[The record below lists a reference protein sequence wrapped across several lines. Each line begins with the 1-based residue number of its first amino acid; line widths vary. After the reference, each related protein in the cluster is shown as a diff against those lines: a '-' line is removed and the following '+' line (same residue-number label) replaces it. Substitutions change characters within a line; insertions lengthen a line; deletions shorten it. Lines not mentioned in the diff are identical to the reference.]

1 MYKRNVDQDVS
12 MMSRINLAEYASSQK
27 PTLRVLSF
35 RALLNLVAIVVLC
48 LAANGV
54 FAQESSNAGVVGQIT
69 DSSGAVV
76 AAAKVQVL
84 NTGTGAERDTTTNGS
99 GEFSITNLPPATY
112 RLNVEKEG
120 FKKASIQSF
129 DLLVGKVANESVV
142 LNVGSANETVEVT
155 SEAQQLQ
162 TTEATVGQVID
173 QKQIS
178 DLPLN
183 GRNVLQLATLAA
195 GVSPAQFANT
205 GTPGQFGTR
214 SLYITVDG
222 GRASS
227 TNYVL
232 DGVYVR
238 SLRFN
243 VLSIQPSVDTLQE
256 FNLLRSSFGTEYGQ
270 GQAVVSMVTKSGSN
284 KIHGSAF
291 EYTRSSFFDA
301 RNYFSTYSAF
311 PHKPVYHRNQFG
323 GTIGGPVV
331 KDKIFFF
338 AGYEGLRS
346 SQAQPFLGNF
356 PTPAQLGTPSYLFA
370 QVLQPSFPV
379 PNCTTCGSNNYSVVQ
394 LLPDNYD
401 QVVVRSDQT
410 LSPKH
415 SLFERYVY
423 YNAAQTVPSV
433 QTATSYP
440 QVGHNVSLGDTYLIT
455 NSLVNEVRIGYNRAY
470 GFTNQVNPIPGK
482 NWVGEAGLQNIGG
495 GVNPS
500 EYGRPTVTISGFT
513 ALGEGGNSQG
523 DTENIYS
530 AGDTVSDVIGRHTL
544 RVGFQAQYR
553 QITQLED
560 TPARGSFTF
569 NPTLNPDGTVKYT
582 ALQNYQMGIC
592 STCQA
597 GAGSSLGHY
606 TDNTYGVFFNDVW
619 QIGHGLT
626 LNYGLRWEY
635 VSPFVEKDGLAG
647 SFDPGT
653 AQIAFHKVPALLSS
667 IPVALQGNFN
677 TAPNF
682 FPSGIVKP
690 DRRGFGPRI
699 GLAYQATPGTVVRV
713 GYGVYFENTNTNE
726 LQFQRNLAPFYF
738 NASFSNQPVQNM
750 IPPLT
755 QVVSLPAPFS
765 ESANNRSP
773 YTQEWTASVQQ
784 ELGHQTLFEIT
795 YTGSVSHKL
804 WKRYDQNE
812 DAFATVGGLPGARPY
827 QNFLHGML
835 TSANEGGANFN
846 GLSAKLEKRSNNGL
860 FYLVNYQWSKNLDNN
875 SGEADSN
882 DTSYST
888 HFNFDHSYSN
898 YDSPHRVVGS
908 AGYELPFGANKKY
921 LTHGVGNALAGGWQ
935 VQPIVQLR
943 AGYPFSVTA
952 GSGSCTCGTYVPQ
965 RVNLAPG
972 RSSGKIAHRTPLH
985 YFDQTAYVLPPSVT
999 GSTSVYSGG
1008 LSNQQGTVTRNSL
1021 RGPGTA
1027 QVDFSAIKNFPIF
1040 ERFTAQFRAEAFNIV
1055 NHPNYGN
1062 PTANISNSNVGSISS
1077 TSFDNRDLQFALKLL
1092 W

>member
-1 MYKRNVDQDVS
+1 MQQHNVGQDVFIVPKIDLIDRVARQVGAIRTPS
-12 MMSRINLAEYASSQK
+12 FE
-27 PTLRVLSF
+27 TLLK
-35 RALLNLVAIVVLC
+35 LVAVVAIC
-48 LAANGV
+48 LSANWSL
-54 FAQESSNAGVVGQIT
+54 AQESSNSGVVGQIT
-69 DSSGAVV
+69 DSTGAVV
-76 AAAKVQVL
+76 GGAKVHIL
-84 NTGTGAERDTTTNGS
+84 NKGTGAERDTTTNGA

-112 RLNVEKEG
+112 ELSVEKEG
-120 FKKASIQSF
+120 FKKTSVQSF

-142 LNVGSANETVEVT
+142 LSVGSATETVEVT

-183 GRNVLQLATLAA
+183 GRNVLQLATLSA

-323 GTIGGPVV
+323 GTIGGPIV

-346 SQAQPFLGNF
+346 SQAQPFQGLF
-356 PTPAQLGTPSYLFA
+356 PTAAQLGTPTYQFA
-370 QVLQPSFPV
+370 EVLQPSFPV
-379 PNCTTCGSNNYSVVQ
+379 PNCTTCGNNNYSVVQ

-401 QVVVRSDQT
+401 QVVVRSDQI

-423 YNAAQTVPSV
+423 YNAAQSVPSV
-433 QTATSYP
+433 QSAVSYP
-440 QVGHNVSLGDTYLIT
+440 QLGQNVSLGDTYLIT
-455 NSLVNEVRIGYNRAY
+455 SSLVNEVRIGYNRAY
-470 GFTNQVNPIPGK
+470 GFTNEVNPIPGK
-482 NWVGEAGLQNIGG
+482 NWVAEAGLQNIGG

-500 EYGRPTVTISGFT
+500 EYGRPAITITGYT
-513 ALGEGGNSQG
+513 GLGEGGNSQG
-523 DTENIYS
+523 DTENIFS

-544 RVGFQAQYR
+544 KVGFQAQYR

-592 STCQA
+592 TICQA

-606 TDNTYGVFFNDVW
+606 TDNVYGVFFNDIW

-635 VSPFVEKDGLAG
+635 GSPFVEKDGLAG

-653 AQIAFHKVPALLSS
+653 AQIAFHKVPSFSNIPTSLL
-667 IPVALQGNFN
+667 GNFN
-677 TAPNF
+677 TTPNF
-682 FPSGIVKP
+682 FPAGILQP
-690 DRRGFGPRI
+690 DKRGFGPRI
-699 GLAYQATPGTVVRV
+699 GVAYQAAPGTVVRA

-738 NASFSNQPVQNM
+738 NATFNNAPVQTM
-750 IPPLT
+750 IPALT
-755 QVVSLPAPFS
+755 TLTSLPAPFS
-765 ESANNRSP
+765 ESAKNRAP
-773 YTQEWTASVQQ
+773 YTQEWTASIQQ
-784 ELGHQTLFEIT
+784 DLGHQTLLELT
-795 YTGSVSHKL
+795 YTGSVTHKL

-812 DAFATVGGLPGARPY
+812 DAFATVGGAPVGRPY
-827 QNFLHGML
+827 QNFQHGML
-835 TSANEGGANFN
+835 TSANEGGSNFN
-846 GLSAKLEKRSNNGL
+846 GLSAKLEKRSSNGL

-882 DTSYST
+882 DTSYAT
-888 HFNFDHSYSN
+888 HFNFDRSYSN
-898 YDSPHRVVGS
+898 YDSPHRAVGS

-952 GSGSCTCGTYVPQ
+952 GSGSCTCGQYVPQ
-965 RVNLAPG
+965 RVNLVPG
-972 RSSGKIAHRTPLH
+972 RTSGKLAHRTPLK
-985 YFDQTAYVLPPSVT
+985 YFDKTAYVLPTAVT
-999 GSTSVYSGG
+999 GSTSEFSGG
-1008 LSNQQGTVTRNSL
+1008 ISNYQGTVTRNTL

-1040 ERFTAQFRAEAFNIV
+1040 ERFTAQFRAEAFNII

-1062 PTANISNSNVGSISS
+1062 PGNNISNSNVGQISS

>member
-1 MYKRNVDQDVS
+1 MQEPNMSLYITAPLRRGELIPLSGRSITVRIPTI
-12 MMSRINLAEYASSQK
+12 MM
-27 PTLRVLSF
+27 
-35 RALLNLVAIVVLC
+35 LLNLFVLIAMSC
-48 LAANGV
+48 LAASGLS
-54 FAQESSNAGVVGQIT
+54 QESSTSGVVGRIA
-69 DSSGAVV
+69 DMSGAVV
-76 AAAKVQVL
+76 AGATVHIV
-84 NTGTGAERDTTTNGS
+84 NRGTGAERTTTTNGS
-99 GEFSITNLPPATY
+99 GEFSIPNLPPATY
-112 RLNVEKEG
+112 ALDVEKQG
-120 FKKASIQSF
+120 FKKTAIQSF
-129 DLLVGKVANESVV
+129 DLLVGNVANESVV
-142 LNVGSANETVEVT
+142 LDIGSASETVEVT

-183 GRNVLQLATLAA
+183 GRNVLQLATLSA

-270 GQAVVSMVTKSGSN
+270 GQAVVSMVTKSGTN
-284 KIHGSAF
+284 KFHGSAF
-291 EYTRSSFFDA
+291 EYTRSSIFDA
-301 RNYFSTYSAF
+301 RNYFSTYSSF

-323 GTIGGPVV
+323 GTVGGPIL
-331 KDKIFFF
+331 KDKIFLF

-346 SQAQPFLGNF
+346 SQAQPFQGLF
-356 PTPAQLGTPSYLFA
+356 PTPAQLGMPNYQFA

-379 PNCTTCGSNNYSVVQ
+379 PNCTTCGANNYSIVQ
-394 LLPDNYD
+394 ILPDNYD
-401 QVVVRSDQT
+401 QFVVRSDQT

-415 SLFERYVY
+415 SLFQRYVY
-423 YNAAQTVPSV
+423 YKAAQSVPSV

-440 QVGHNVSLGDTYLIT
+440 QLGHNVSLGDTYLIT
-455 NSLVNEVRIGYNRAY
+455 SSLVNEVRIGYNRSY
-470 GFTNQVNPIPGK
+470 GFTNVVNPIPGK
-482 NWVGEAGLQNIGG
+482 NWVAEAGLHNIGG
-495 GVNPS
+495 GVNPL
-500 EYGRPTVTISGFT
+500 EFGRPGITITGFT
-513 ALGEGGNSQG
+513 GIGEGGNSQG
-523 DTENIYS
+523 DTENIFS
-530 AGDTVSDVIGRHTL
+530 AGDTVSDVVGRHTL
-544 RVGFQAQYR
+544 RAGFQTQYR

-569 NPTLNPDGTVKYT
+569 ASL
-582 ALQNYQMGIC
+582 ASYQAGIC
-592 STCQA
+592 SICQA

-619 QIGHGLT
+619 QIGRGLT
-626 LNYGLRWEY
+626 FNYGLRWEY

-647 SFDPGT
+647 SFDPGS
-653 AQIAFHKVPALLSS
+653 AKIAFHKVPTNIPAVLL
-667 IPVALQGNFN
+667 PNVN
-677 TAPNF
+677 TTPNF
-682 FPSGIVKP
+682 FPAGILQP
-690 DRRGFGPRI
+690 DRRGFGPRL
-699 GLAYQATPGTVVRV
+699 GLAYQAAPGTVVRV

-726 LQFQRNLAPFYF
+726 LQFQRNTPPFYF
-738 NASFSNQPVQNM
+738 NATLNNQRVQNQ
-750 IPPLT
+750 IPPLA
-755 QVVSLPAPFS
+755 QLPAIPSPFS
-765 ESANNRSP
+765 ESAKNRSP

-784 ELGHQTLFEIT
+784 DLGHQTLFELT

-812 DAFATVGGLPGARPY
+812 DAFGAVGALPGSRPY

-835 TSANEGGANFN
+835 TSSNEGGANFH
-846 GLSAKLEKRSNNGL
+846 GLSAKLEKRNSKGL
-860 FYLVNYQWSKNLDNN
+860 FYLINYQWSKNLDNN

-882 DTSYST
+882 DTSYAS
-888 HFNFDHSYSN
+888 HFNFDRSYSN
-898 YDSPHRVVGS
+898 FDSPHRVVGS
-908 AGYELPFGANKKY
+908 AGYELPFGANKSY
-921 LTHGVGNALAGGWQ
+921 LTHGIGNLLAGGWQ

-943 AGYPFSVTA
+943 AGYPFSISA
-952 GSGSCTCGTYVPQ
+952 GSGSCTCGQYVPQ

-972 RSSGKIAHRTPLH
+972 RISGKLSHRTPRQ
-985 YFDQTAYVLPPSVT
+985 YFDSTAYVRPGGIT
-999 GSTSVYSGG
+999 GSPSMYQGGTSSY
-1008 LSNQQGTVTRNSL
+1008 QGTVTRNSL

-1027 QVDFSAIKNFPIF
+1027 QVDLSAIKNLPIF
-1040 ERFTAQFRAEAFNIV
+1040 ERFTVQFRAEAFNII
-1055 NHPNYGN
+1055 NHPNYAN
-1062 PTANISNSNVGSISS
+1062 PAANISNNNVGQISS
-1077 TSFDNRDLQFALKLL
+1077 TSFDNRDLQLALKLL